1 MKNVAFIGIGLM
13 GFPMAKN
20 LLKNGYNV
28 SVFDKELHKA
38 KRLSKYGASISKSLK
53 DVIKNSEVIITMVTD
68 DKSVMSII
76 NSKDFINNL
85 RNNSI
90 MIDMSSTK
98 PITSQKA
105 KKFLKEKGV
114 DFLDAPVSGGTKGAE
129 EASLAIMVGG
139 NQKVF
144 DKVKKIFKIMGNA
157 KIVGP
162 TGSGQVAKLAN
173 QIIVG
178 VSIGAVA
185 EAIHLCKISGTDP
198 HKFIKAVEGGFADSN
213 ILRIH
218 GKKMIKKNFSPGGT
232 NLIQFKD
239 MKNILETSKKF
250 NLPISNLVKKMYQNL
265 IKNGHAK
272 KDHSSLFIQIE
283 ELNKKIK

>member
-1 MKNVAFIGIGLM
+1 MKKIAFIGIGLM

-28 SVFDKELHKA
+28 SVFDKKIYKA
-38 KRLSKYGASISKSLK
+38 KRLSKYGALISKSLK
-53 DVIKNSEVIITMVTD
+53 DVIKNSQVIITMVTD

-76 NSKDFINNL
+76 DNTDFANNL
-85 RNNSI
+85 PNNSI
-90 MIDMSSTK
+90 VIDMSSTK
-98 PITSQKA
+98 PITSKKVQKS
-105 KKFLKEKGV
+105 LKENGV

-144 DKVKKIFKIMGNA
+144 NKVKKIFKTMGNA

-178 VSIGAVA
+178 VTIGAVA
-185 EAIHLCKISGTDP
+185 EAIHLCRISGTDP

-218 GKKMIKKNFSPGGT
+218 GKKMIKKDFIPGGT

-239 MKNILETSKKF
+239 MKNILETSKNF

-265 IKNGHAK
+265 IKTGHAK

-283 ELNKKIK
+283 KLNKKN

>member
-1 MKNVAFIGIGLM
+1 MKNIAFIGIGLM
-13 GFPMAKN
+13 GFPMVKN

-28 SVFDKELHKA
+28 SVFDKKLYKA
-38 KRLSKYGASISKSLK
+38 KKLSKYGASVSKSLK
-53 DVIKNSEVIITMVTD
+53 DVIKKSEVIITMVTD

-76 NSKDFINNL
+76 DNTDFINNL

-98 PITSQKA
+98 PITSKKAQKKL
-105 KKFLKEKGV
+105 KKNGI

-139 NQKVF
+139 DQKVF
-144 DKVKKIFKIMGNA
+144 NKVKKIFKTMGNA
-157 KIVGP
+157 KIVGSN
-162 TGSGQVAKLAN
+162 GSGQVAKLAN

-178 VSIGAVA
+178 VTIGAVA

-198 HKFIKAVEGGFADSN
+198 NKFIKAVGGGFADSN

-218 GKKMIKKNFSPGGT
+218 GKKMIKKNFAPGGT

-239 MKNILETSKKF
+239 MKNILETSKDF
-250 NLPISNLVKKMYQNL
+250 NLPISNLVKKMYESL
-265 IKNGHAK
+265 IKDGHED

-283 ELNKKIK
+283 ELNKNK

>member
-1 MKNVAFIGIGLM
+1 MNNIAFIGIGLM
-13 GFPMAKN
+13 GFPMVKN

-28 SVFDKELHKA
+28 SVFDKKLYKA
-38 KRLSKYGASISKSLK
+38 KKLSKYGASVSKSLK
-53 DVIKNSEVIITMVTD
+53 DVIKKSEVIITMVTD

-76 NSKDFINNL
+76 DNTDFINNL

-98 PITSQKA
+98 PITSKKAQKKL
-105 KKFLKEKGV
+105 KKNGI

-139 NQKVF
+139 DQKVF
-144 DKVKKIFKIMGNA
+144 NKVKKIFKTMGNA
-157 KIVGP
+157 KIVGSN
-162 TGSGQVAKLAN
+162 GSGQVAKLAN

-178 VSIGAVA
+178 VTIGAVA

-198 HKFIKAVEGGFADSN
+198 NKFIKAVGGGFADSN

-218 GKKMIKKNFSPGGT
+218 GKKMIKKNFAPGGT

-239 MKNILETSKKF
+239 MKNILETSKDF

-283 ELNKKIK
+283 ELNKKN

>member
-198 HKFIKAVEGGFADSN
+198 LKFMKAVEGGFADSN

-239 MKNILETSKKF
+239 MKNILDTSKNF
-250 NLPISNLVKKMYQNL
+250 NLPISNLVKKMYRNL
-265 IKNGHAK
+265 IKSGHAK
-272 KDHSSLFIQIE
+272 KDHSSLYIQIE
-283 ELNKKIK
+283 ELNKEIK

>member
-1 MKNVAFIGIGLM
+1 MKKIAFIGIGLM

-28 SVFDKELHKA
+28 SVFDKKIYKA
-38 KRLSKYGASISKSLK
+38 KRLSKYGALISKSLK
-53 DVIKNSEVIITMVTD
+53 DVIKNSQVIITMVTD

-76 NSKDFINNL
+76 DNTDFTNNL
-85 RNNSI
+85 PNNSI
-90 MIDMSSTK
+90 VIDMSSTK
-98 PITSQKA
+98 PITSKKVQKS
-105 KKFLKEKGV
+105 LKENGV

-144 DKVKKIFKIMGNA
+144 NKVKKIFKTMGNA

-178 VSIGAVA
+178 VTIGAVA
-185 EAIHLCKISGTDP
+185 EAIHLCRISGTDP

-218 GKKMIKKNFSPGGT
+218 GKKMIKKDFIPGGT

-239 MKNILETSKKF
+239 MKNILETSKNF

-265 IKNGHAK
+265 IKTGHAK
-272 KDHSSLFIQIE
+272 KDHSSLFIQIKK
-283 ELNKKIK
+283 LNKKN